1 MIVENTKDTIK
12 FFEGNTCSGYN
23 KKYFNV
29 IETNFTNTSTYRVYY
44 NDKLVYQK
52 SIKGK
57 NDTNRTK

>member
-12 FFEGNTCSGYN
+12 FFEGNTCTGYN
-23 KKYFNV
+23 KKYYNV